1 MEKNDTAAKIKL
13 ALIQIQENRSFKY
26 LLTLLTSIHKYRAR
40 VKKNVTIGIFCPV
53 ASGLKIPNKY
63 MIYYMRNPKSQSHR
77 WPGTRFFEFLKF
89 WDINKLT
96 GDFTKDSLAF
106 WQFCITFNQ
115 FLKHIWWFSSTFYHV
130 EAILTLFKRRRKT
143 PANLTVRSHF
153 FILVCFGLTQLKMGA

>member
-1 MEKNDTAAKIKL
+1 MKKNDTAAKIKL

-26 LLTLLTSIHKYRAR
+26 LLTLLTSVHKYRAR
-40 VKKNVTIGIFCPV
+40 VKKNVTIGNFCPV

-63 MIYYMRNPKSQSHR
+63 MIYYMRNPKSER
-77 WPGTRFFEFLKF
+77 PWWPGTRFFEFLKF

-115 FLKHIWWFSSTFYHV
+115 FLKHIWWFSSTLVHV
-130 EAILTLFKRRRKT
+130 EAAMYKVKMVL
-143 PANLTVRSHF
+143 
-153 FILVCFGLTQLKMGA
+153 LKHQPR

>member
-89 WDINKLT
+89 
-96 GDFTKDSLAF
+96 
-106 WQFCITFNQ
+106 
-115 FLKHIWWFSSTFYHV
+115 
-130 EAILTLFKRRRKT
+130 
-143 PANLTVRSHF
+143 
-153 FILVCFGLTQLKMGA
+153 